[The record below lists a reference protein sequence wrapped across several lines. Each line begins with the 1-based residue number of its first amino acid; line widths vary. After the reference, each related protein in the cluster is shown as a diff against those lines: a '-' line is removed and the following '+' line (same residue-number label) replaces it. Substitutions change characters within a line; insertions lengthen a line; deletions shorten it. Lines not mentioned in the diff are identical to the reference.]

1 MTFLYLINI
10 KFTDT
15 TTLEQEK
22 EEINEFMSKD
32 TEVIFKEISSFVQ
45 EYNLT
50 HQQIAEMISNENG
63 INISNYPI
71 RKYLARENISYY
83 SKTLIFQW
91 YLRNSK
97 NPTIF
102 EKILKERK
110 SEKEKVRAQI
120 DEYFASI
127 IDPRKEI
134 KEIEDL
140 KQIKGEEFWR
150 DEIRDFT
157 HKHQIYRYE
166 IEEMTGL
173 ATTTLRRFF
182 NKTPTTE
189 KTSFLVYRWY
199 FRYSKHPQ
207 IFQQA
212 FSVTDINKSINI
224 IENQSV
230 DNGNR
235 SRSTTGMFFIKFLIH
250 RIYIFVFFK
259 TPI

>member
-1 MTFLYLINI
+1 MAGTCQNYVF
-10 KFTDT
+10 FFV
-15 TTLEQEK
+15 
-22 EEINEFMSKD
+22 NE
-32 TEVIFKEISSFVQ
+32 SFHKV
-45 EYNLT
+45 
-50 HQQIAEMISNENG
+50 SDNG
-63 INISNYPI
+63 II
-71 RKYLARENISYY
+71 
-83 SKTLIFQW
+83 LIIKW
-91 YLRNSK
+91 YLRFVG

-173 ATTTLRRFF
+173 AITTIRRFF
-182 NKTPTTE
+182 NKTPTKE
-189 KTSFLVYRWY
+189 KTNFLVYRWY

-212 FSVTDINKSINI
+212 FSVTGINKSINI
-224 IENQSV
+224 LENQSV

-235 SRSTTGMFFIKFLIH
+235 SRSTTGIFFIKF
-250 RIYIFVFFK
+250 
-259 TPI
+259 

>member
-1 MTFLYLINI
+1 
-10 KFTDT
+10 
-15 TTLEQEK
+15 
-22 EEINEFMSKD
+22 
-32 TEVIFKEISSFVQ
+32 
-45 EYNLT
+45 
-50 HQQIAEMISNENG
+50 
-63 INISNYPI
+63 
-71 RKYLARENISYY
+71 
-83 SKTLIFQW
+83 
-91 YLRNSK
+91 
-97 NPTIF
+97 
-102 EKILKERK
+102 
-110 SEKEKVRAQI
+110 
-120 DEYFASI
+120 
-127 IDPRKEI
+127 
-134 KEIEDL
+134 
-140 KQIKGEEFWR
+140 
-150 DEIRDFT
+150 
-157 HKHQIYRYE
+157 
-166 IEEMTGL
+166 MTGL

-235 SRSTTGMFFIKFLIH
+235 SRSTTGMFFIQFLIH